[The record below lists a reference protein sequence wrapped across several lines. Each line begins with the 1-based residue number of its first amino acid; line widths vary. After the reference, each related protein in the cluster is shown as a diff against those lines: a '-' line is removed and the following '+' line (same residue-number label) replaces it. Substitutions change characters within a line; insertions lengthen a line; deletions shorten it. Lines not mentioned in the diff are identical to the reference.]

1 MERDKNIIQFY
12 KNLNPAQYLKPED
25 SQASFYVPLYEEEIE
40 EIRLELLYGQS
51 SETIYVSG
59 QTGSGKTT
67 ALNFLPDDRIRAQF
81 IIEDFYANEMLQL
94 DNVDIVDI
102 LMMLAFRLVRDYDD
116 LKLLLGQRIIEIGE
130 QLRGNLE
137 KTEETTKDESL
148 KLNVGLFAKFAAL
161 VGQSNFGADYGFNQE
176 KRKITRQVL
185 KPQLEELISAVN
197 DIIGR
202 YMDEKVPKNDKKLL
216 LFLHDLNHMIGA
228 QHIKDL
234 FINNRHYLEQISAV
248 KIVTIPVGLRALPL
262 FQPDIVFLGLKV
274 KSNPNNIQATDE
286 QKISN
291 NKQSLKNIIKKR
303 IPNEADIIDEETL
316 DEAVNQSGGIVRQ
329 LVDILQRT
337 SLKCMVDK
345 ESRIYGNHLREGMG
359 DVRRKLSRSI
369 ITKSHIQTLSLIQ
382 QESIDYIDDDK
393 LDLFIESAAVNQI
406 IAYKNDDIW
415 YDINPLIENTVKTY
429 AANLAKNG
437 E

>member
-1 MERDKNIIQFY
+1 MKEDESIVQFY
-12 KNLNPAQYLKPED
+12 KNLNPTQYLKPED
-25 SQASFYVPLYEEEIE
+25 SQAGFYVPLYEEEIE
-40 EIRLELLYGQS
+40 EIRLEVLLGQP

-67 ALNFLPDDRIRAQF
+67 ALNFLPDKRIREQF
-81 IIEDFYANEMLQL
+81 IVEDFYANEVLQI

-102 LMMLAFRLVRDYDD
+102 LMMLAFRMVRDYED
-116 LKLLLGQRIIEIGE
+116 LKLKLGERILEIGE

-137 KTEETTKDESL
+137 KTEQTTKDESMN
-148 KLNVGLFAKFAAL
+148 LNVGLFAKFTAL

-185 KPQLEELISAVN
+185 KPQLEELISLVN
-197 DIIGR
+197 EIIDR
-202 YMDEKVPKNDKKLL
+202 YMDKRVPKNDKKLL

-234 FINNRHYLEQISAV
+234 FINNRHYLEQIKAV
-248 KIVTIPVGLRALPL
+248 KIITIPVGLRALPL

-274 KSNPNNIQATDE
+274 KVNPNNPQSTDN
-286 QKISN
+286 QKITN
-291 NKQSLKNIIKKR
+291 NQQLLKNIINKR
-303 IPNEADIIDEETL
+303 IPNEADLIDEAVL

-337 SLKCMVDK
+337 CLKSMVDK
-345 ESRIYGNHLREGMG
+345 ENRIYENHLREGMG

-382 QESIDYIDDDK
+382 QKNIDYIDDDK
-393 LDLFIESAAVNQI
+393 LDLFIESAAINQI
-406 IAYKNDDIW
+406 IVYKNDDIW

-429 AANLAKNG
+429 AANLANNG